1 MANSS
6 KMSLRITNRN
16 EEKRNEN
23 TLRFAL
29 LLHFVR
35 RCKNDFQSHC
45 SERIKLLWISG
56 VGGNQIG
63 DIPDRTAVKAVF
75 LADLAADGG
84 YDNRTAGVLYHFLI
98 DKGLLQHLTGNPLC
112 GTDASHTGVH
122 IRTMCLSGHRKFPL
136 GSRDPAV
143 RLRSMDV
150 MQRAIALSAQAG
162 ISLIQLAGYDV
173 YYEEHGEDT
182 REYFCDGL
190 AQAVELAA
198 AAGVSMGFETM
209 ETPFMDTVEKSMVYV
224 RQIRSPYL
232 GIYPDIGNLQNAA
245 CLYGREAVHDLRTG
259 AGHIFAAHLK
269 ETAPG
274 IYRDMQFGTT
284 GHTKYV
290 PCIREL
296 WRQGVRIYTG
306 ECWYHGEENYRDRLQ
321 SASAFLRSK
330 ITEARQTIESKEK

>member
-1 MANSS
+1 MKESDYKLGLYEKALPDFTSW
-6 KMSLRITNRN
+6 
-16 EEKRNEN
+16 EEK
-23 TLRFAL
+23 L
-29 LLHFVR
+29 LLTAQCGFDWMELSVDESEKKLER
-35 RCKNDFQSHC
+35 LLCKP
-45 SERIKLLWISG
+45 EL
-56 VGGNQIG
+56 
-63 DIPDRTAVKAVF
+63 
-75 LADLAADGG
+75 LAA
-84 YDNRTAGVLYHFLI
+84 
-98 DKGLLQHLTGNPLC
+98 LC
-112 GTDASHTGVH
+112 SAQKNTGVH

-198 AAGVSMGFETM
+198 ATGVSMGFETM